1 MPQASRRRR
10 RSGSSLNLVILAD
23 RREIF
28 LSPHWRQGSHEPR
41 PYAAMA
47 ATGNRISV
55 CVGAEGG
62 IPVMTRNHD
71 LMDGMSRVVI
81 ASDKFKGTLT
91 AAEVA
96 AHVAAG
102 LSRAGVS
109 GAEIARVPVADGGDG
124 TVEAAVAAGF
134 RRVEAKVRGP
144 AGVPVTAA
152 FGLLDGTAVIEA
164 AQACGLS
171 LLPAGSLAP
180 LTATSYGV
188 GELILTAVRMG
199 ATRVV
204 LGLGG
209 VATTDGGAGLVQAL
223 GARLTDVSGA
233 EVPPGGAALAQ
244 LCTLDLSGMH
254 DLAGVEFLVA
264 SDVDNPLL
272 GPSGAAAVYGPQK
285 GASVSDVPVLE
296 AGLARWADVAEE
308 AVGVAARPAVR
319 DAGAGAA
326 GAGAAGGLGFAA
338 LLFLGARMRPGI
350 ALLLDMVS
358 FSQYLDGTRLVITGE
373 GSLDAQSLH
382 GKAPVGVA
390 RAATAHHWA
399 VPVVAVA
406 GVCTL
411 RPDQLREAGIAAA
424 YALTD
429 IEPDVVRCRG
439 NAGPLLERLA
449 VRIAEDWLR

>member
-1 MPQASRRRR
+1 
-10 RSGSSLNLVILAD
+10 
-23 RREIF
+23 
-28 LSPHWRQGSHEPR
+28 
-41 PYAAMA
+41 
-47 ATGNRISV
+47 
-55 CVGAEGG
+55 
-62 IPVMTRNHD
+62 
-71 LMDGMSRVVI
+71 MSRVII

-124 TVEAAVAAGF
+124 TAEAAVAAGY

-164 AQACGLS
+164 ARACGLS
-171 LLPAGSLAP
+171 LLPAGRLAP
-180 LTATSYGV
+180 LTATSHGV

-223 GARLTDVSGA
+223 GARLTDASGV

-244 LCTLDLSGMH
+244 LRKLDLSGMH
-254 DLAGVEFLVA
+254 DLSGIEFLVA

-272 GPSGAAAVYGPQK
+272 GSSGAAAVYGPQK
-285 GASVSDVPVLE
+285 GASASDVPVLE

-308 AVGVAARPAVR
+308 AVGASSRPAVR
-319 DAGAGAA
+319 DAA

-338 LLFLGARMRPGI
+338 LLFLSARMRPGI
-350 ALLLDMVS
+350 ELLLDMVS
-358 FSQYLDGTRLVITGE
+358 FPRYLDGARLVITGE
-373 GSLDAQSLH
+373 GSLDAQTLH

-390 RAATAHHWA
+390 RAAAAHDPA

-411 RPDQLREAGIAAA
+411 RPDQLREAGITAA

-429 IEPDVVRCRG
+429 IEPDVARCRA